1 MGIVPR
7 PFEKAPVSLIQ
18 ISNEKNIFI
27 FDFEKLGE
35 NDKFLT
41 FLIELFSMKESLK
54 VMKFLTFYLFF

>member
-18 ISNEKNIFI
+18 ISNEKNIFL

-35 NDKFLT
+35 TDKFLT
-41 FLIELFSMKESLK
+41 FLIELFSVKESLK
-54 VMKFLTFYLFF
+54 VYN